1 MFDRLVGHG
10 EVPLRERD
18 PHGIAAGRFLIISG
32 GVTPVLKSHIH
43 T

>member
-10 EVPLRERD
+10 EASRRQHD

-32 GVTPVLKSHIH
+32 GVTPV
-43 T
+43 